1 MVDESNRGK
10 FLIRFTLRELI
21 YKKYFIQKLN
31 YEEDLYM
38 SFMDKLENNLN
49 KILVPIAI
57 KLNSQRHI
65 AAIRD
70 AFITAFPLTMAGSII
85 LLINFTILDPN
96 GFIASL
102 LRLENIFPNLA
113 AAQEIFTPVVN
124 GTNNVMSIFIVFLIA
139 RNLTKTLGG
148 DDIFAG
154 ITALGAFF
162 IMYPPYMETDAG
174 AGLATRFLGAE
185 GLFVAMIVGLLT
197 GEIFHKLS
205 NNKRLQ
211 IKMPEQVP
219 TNVAKSFSNLIPI
232 IIILVFYSIANYLI
246 TLIVPEGIHE
256 LIFRVIQAPLQDLGG
271 SLWTILLFGFLSN
284 LLWVLGIHGPN
295 TLAAVRDPIFSPM
308 GLSNLDYIAENG
320 TTVGIPFPYNW
331 GSVYDAFAN
340 YGGSGMTLGL
350 IIAIFIFSKRE
361 DYKNIARLSIAP
373 GLFNINEP
381 IIFGLP
387 IVLNPIMMIP
397 FVLVPLVNA
406 TIGYFAL
413 STGFMDPIGYSVP
426 WTTPGPLIP
435 FLGSGGDWRGL
446 VVGLFTLAVS
456 VILYA
461 PFVISANK
469 ANEEM
474 IEEEA
479 A

>member
-1 MVDESNRGK
+1 
-10 FLIRFTLRELI
+10 
-21 YKKYFIQKLN
+21 
-31 YEEDLYM
+31 M
-38 SFMDKLENNLN
+38 SFMDKLESSLN
-49 KILVPIAI
+49 SLLVPIAI

-65 AAIRD
+65 AAVRD

-85 LLINFTILDPN
+85 LLINFTILDPS

-102 LRLENIFPNLA
+102 LRLEAIFPNLA

-124 GTNNVMSIFIVFLIA
+124 GTTNVMSIFIVYLIA
-139 RNLTKTLGG
+139 KNLTRTLGG
-148 DDIFAG
+148 DDTFAG

-162 IMYPPYMETDAG
+162 IMYPPYLETVDGGSA
-174 AGLATRFLGAE
+174 LATSFLGAQ

-197 GEIFHKLS
+197 GEIFHKLT
-205 NNKRLQ
+205 NMERLE

-232 IIILVFYSIANYLI
+232 VLILVFFSVANYLI
-246 TLIVPEGIHE
+246 SLIVPEGIHE
-256 LIFRVIQAPLQDLGG
+256 LIFRTIQAPLQNLGG
-271 SLWTILLFGFLSN
+271 NVFTILLFAFISN

-295 TLAAVRDPIFSPM
+295 TIAAVRDPIFTPM
-308 GLSNLDYIAENG
+308 GLENLDFIAANG
-320 TTVGIPFPYNW
+320 TTVGVPYPYNW
-331 GSVYDAFAN
+331 GSLNDGFGN

-381 IIFGLP
+381 VVFGLP

-397 FVLVPLVNA
+397 FILTPMINIV
-406 TIGYFAL
+406 IGYFAISL
-413 STGFMDPIGYSVP
+413 GLMNPIGYSVP

-446 VVGLFTLAVS
+446 LVGFFCLFIS
-456 VILYA
+456 VLTYT
-461 PFVISANK
+461 PFVLAANGAQEK
-469 ANEEM
+469 VTED
-474 IEEEA
+474 EEA
-479 A
+479 EEIPV